1 MFGAAFKA
9 VGFPHTY
16 TPIDTPTQADLA
28 RMVREL
34 RTGLLFGANVT
45 LPHKKAVLELVD
57 EVDPSASEVGAANVL
72 VRSASGR
79 VIAHNTDAFALSE
92 EIKRATTARS
102 RAVVIGAGGGALAA
116 VAACKMLNFRVT
128 SVTNR
133 SWTSTEETH
142 ESPSAELLRKLGA
155 LTSPWP
161 TEDRAVPSGRFSTAL
176 RLQWSELAMQSDVI
190 IQATSAGMQGGPD
203 GAEVASIVPWSRV
216 VKGAVA
222 IDLVYR
228 PRVTPFLRA
237 AEAAGIKPISGLGML
252 VEQAEETFR
261 IWTRTEPP
269 EGVMLRAATETL
281 VATTA

>member
-1 MFGAAFKA
+1 
-9 VGFPHTY
+9 
-16 TPIDTPTQADLA
+16 
-28 RMVREL
+28 
-34 RTGLLFGANVT
+34 
-45 LPHKKAVLELVD
+45 
-57 EVDPSASEVGAANVL
+57 
-72 VRSASGR
+72 
-79 VIAHNTDAFALSE
+79 
-92 EIKRATTARS
+92 
-102 RAVVIGAGGGALAA
+102 
-116 VAACKMLNFRVT
+116 
-128 SVTNR
+128 
-133 SWTSTEETH
+133 
-142 ESPSAELLRKLGA
+142 
-155 LTSPWP
+155 
-161 TEDRAVPSGRFSTAL
+161 
-176 RLQWSELAMQSDVI
+176 MQSDVI